1 MQNFVGKVDT
11 WKIWNERETRSDV
24 QNYGVKTAKKRR
36 EDNSE
41 VDLGEVGCEIVNWI
55 ELVQDHI
62 QWWNL
67 VLGGVEP

>member
-1 MQNFVGKVDT
+1 
-11 WKIWNERETRSDV
+11 
-24 QNYGVKTAKKRR
+24 VKTAKKRR

-62 QWWNL
+62 QW
-67 VLGGVEP
+67 

>member
-1 MQNFVGKVDT
+1 
-11 WKIWNERETRSDV
+11 
-24 QNYGVKTAKKRR
+24 
-36 EDNSE
+36 